1 MHAHV
6 RIHKGV
12 CVCVFVCV
20 CVYVYISTDRSD
32 LWSQV
37 STTMSQSLADGLDF
51 GNRAKTLIVA
61 VQEKSTATTVGHLLL
76 TALSSGCPALVKV
89 YTFSKV
95 LPILIFVREKY

>member
-1 MHAHV
+1 M
-6 RIHKGV
+6 
-12 CVCVFVCV
+12 
-20 CVYVYISTDRSD
+20 YRSD
-32 LWSQV
+32 LWAQV
-37 STTMSQSLADGLDF
+37 STTMSKALADGLDF
-51 GNRAKTLIVA
+51 GNTAKTLVVS